1 MVLALK
7 LKAHLSCRVKSEGR
21 TRGMD
26 AERAVLEQEAN
37 HGGPSAK

>member
-26 AERAVLEQEAN
+26 AVLEQEAN